1 MFEARFDQG
10 ALLQKLIAALGEVI
24 VDANFDAD
32 SSGISVQAM
41 DTSHTCLVSAQIKA
55 DALAHFRADRPLTLG
70 LNLPNLVKVLKC
82 AGKDDAIALR
92 TAHAIYVAHGRHHD
106 ALRVAYP
113 KPRRVSGLSAEMIAA
128 VSLTTRSPGF
138 HPSTAFPTSAI
149 VPPNSWPRTT
159 G

>member
-92 TAHAIYVAHGRHHD
+92 AADD
-106 ALRVAYP
+106 AGTLALVCESGD
-113 KPRRVSGLSAEMIAA
+113 RVSGGCGCGCGCGCVRVCVRAPVLSSSRAA
-128 VSLTTRSPGF
+128 TTNARK
-138 HPSTAFPTSAI
+138 HHT
-149 VPPNSWPRTT
+149 PPPRTHT
-159 G
+159 PS